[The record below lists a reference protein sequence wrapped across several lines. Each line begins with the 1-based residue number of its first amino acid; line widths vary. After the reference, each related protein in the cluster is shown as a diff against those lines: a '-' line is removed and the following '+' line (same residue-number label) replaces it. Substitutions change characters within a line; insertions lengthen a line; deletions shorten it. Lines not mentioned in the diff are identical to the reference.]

1 MAGVIYARE
10 QITWAPHQ
18 MAGKDIVKV
27 APAVLRRAGR
37 ARVHPL
43 ARRLE
48 NRQVINEP
56 TLGKFYFGSE
66 LKCYIRDETFLFSPP
81 FSWPNKKNS
90 FKKCNLCKTL
100 EKSVQINMFPWHRRT
115 PMCCSCLFMC
125 APDVSDPCGVSRT
138 SLLYGNGCVTL

>member
-1 MAGVIYARE
+1 MVLCNCLAGVIYARE

-27 APAVLRRAGR
+27 APAVLRRVGR
-37 ARVHPL
+37 ARVHLL

-66 LKCYIRDETFLFSPP
+66 QKCYIRDEKFLFFFFPP
-81 FSWPNKKNS
+81 FWPNKKNS
-90 FKKCNLCKTL
+90 FKKCNLCKML
-100 EKSVQINMFPWHRRT
+100 EKGVQVNMF
-115 PMCCSCLFMC
+115 L
-125 APDVSDPCGVSRT
+125 
-138 SLLYGNGCVTL
+138 